1 MNFWDLLE
9 VLPTLSA
16 DGIREFWHPAMVQ
29 QAERIDRRKLNSSDE
44 ARVPSYQSL
53 QPSFQELY
61 TLADLETVKQHCE
74 ERLNAKETEITELRQ
89 LHECRLNMLWY
100 KDHSKHTLAQ
110 SRFRS
115 GSYPSRTPN
124 LTSPARLKRNTAT
137 KLSPRPPSLT
147 TPNPTQTPAS
157 NNQISY
163 SP

>member
-29 QAERIDRRKLNSSDE
+29 QAERIDRRKLNLSDE

-100 KDHSKHTLAQ
+100 KDHSKHTL
-110 SRFRS
+110 
-115 GSYPSRTPN
+115 
-124 LTSPARLKRNTAT
+124 
-137 KLSPRPPSLT
+137 
-147 TPNPTQTPAS
+147 
-157 NNQISY
+157 
-163 SP
+163 